1 MMPAQRWTTVIVTG
15 RYEELATDPT
25 QPEKPERAY
34 ALLKRRPVWWEQVM
48 WRLPFMTMSG
58 HCKRFTSEWSST
70 MSAAIVVYQTPCLNR
85 IVPNRTNE
93 AA

>member
-1 MMPAQRWTTVIVTG
+1 MPHDAGTTMDTVIVTG

-48 WRLPFMTMSG
+48 
-58 HCKRFTSEWSST
+58 
-70 MSAAIVVYQTPCLNR
+70 
-85 IVPNRTNE
+85 
-93 AA
+93 